1 MFSKAFAAAA
11 GFTRPV
17 VISSRTVKGRCS
29 SAVGACIVVNPE
41 GWILTAAHLVETV
54 RKQSEAAQAYRA
66 YLADVRQ
73 MDRDR
78 SSHSAPRKSRLRH
91 LARPGA
97 DSVRDHSVWWGA
109 DGAQLVD
116 VQMDPAA
123 DLALGRLEP
132 FDPESAPGYPAFKT
146 AGPDYA
152 PGRSLCRI
160 GFPFHEIE
168 PAFDEARG
176 AFVLPKEAVPLPLFA
191 VEGIFSRSLR
201 VSMPGQGAAS
211 EFIETSSPGLQGQ
224 SGGPIFDADGAVWAL
239 QSHTR
244 HYPLGFRPPVPGGPR
259 GHTAA
264 QFLNVGVGVHAG
276 PIRRFL
282 DRHGVAHRRV

>member
-1 MFSKAFAAAA
+1 MFSKAFAAAS

-17 VISSRTVKGRCS
+17 VISSRTVKGRCR
-29 SAVGACIVVNPE
+29 SAVGACIIVNPE
-41 GWILTAAHLVETV
+41 GWILTAAHLVESI
-54 RKQSEAAQAYRA
+54 RKQREAAQTYRN
-66 YLADVRQ
+66 YLADIRQ
-73 MDRDR
+73 MDNDR
-78 SSHSAPRKSRLRH
+78 ASHSAHRKGKLRH

-97 DSVRDHSVWWGA
+97 ESVRDHSVWWGA
-109 DGAQLVD
+109 DGVQLVEMQAD
-116 VQMDPAA
+116 LGA

-132 FDPESAPGYPAFKT
+132 FDPESVPGYPVFKT
-146 AGPDYA
+146 ADAEYA

-168 PAFDEARG
+168 PAFDEERG
-176 AFVLPKEAVPLPLFA
+176 AFVLPKGAVPPPLFA
-191 VEGIFSRSLR
+191 IEGIFSRSLR
-201 VSMPGQGAAS
+201 TSMPGQGAAS

-224 SGGPIFDADGAVWAL
+224 SGGPIFDAAGAVWAL

-244 HYPLGFRPPVPGGPR
+244 HYPLGFRPPVPGGPK
-259 GHTAA
+259 GHRAA

-282 DRHGVAHRRV
+282 DQHGIAHRRV